1 MQDHG
6 RFFSEAEAR
15 AREEQVL
22 PADSYEFYQSL
33 FNYQTARCAE
43 YAALVPGME
52 LTLPGEPPFLVPGSI
67 ALTAPAR
74 LALASGLGELLDLVG
89 GFNTGMN
96 FDVLR
101 DADAGELAGT
111 VIDDLL
117 ARDLDGLTQRASA
130 LRIGFEEL
138 VFVVTNWIKPFMASL
153 AEPLRERFNNDEWL
167 RAECPVCGYYPDIAR
182 IAGADDGRRFL
193 HCALCETEWVY
204 TRLHCAVCGNS
215 DTESMGYFTIE
226 GDARHRI
233 DYCDA
238 CKGYLKTVIINKFQE
253 PESVDLSVENVL
265 TAGLDAAA
273 MEKGYSRP

>member
-6 RFFSEAEAR
+6 KFFSEAETR
-15 AREEQVL
+15 AREDQVL
-22 PADSYEFYQSL
+22 PPASYKFYQSL

-43 YAALVPGME
+43 YAALVPGMG
-52 LTLPGEPPFLVPGSI
+52 LNVPSEPPFLGAGSI
-67 ALTAPAR
+67 VLPAPAR
-74 LALASGLGELLDLVG
+74 RALASGLAELLDLVG
-89 GFNTGMN
+89 GYNTGMN
-96 FDVLR
+96 FDALR
-101 DADAGELAGT
+101 GADAGELAGP

-117 ARDLDGLTQRASA
+117 ARDLDSLKQRATA

-138 VFVVTNWIKPFMASL
+138 VFVVTNWIKPFMAAL
-153 AEPLRERFNNDEWL
+153 AETLRERFHNDDWL
-167 RAECPVCGYYPDIAR
+167 RTECPVCGYYPDIAR

-204 TRLHCAVCGNS
+204 TRLHCPVCGNT
-215 DTESMGYFTIE
+215 DTESMGYLSIE
-226 GDARHRI
+226 GDARHRV

-238 CKGYLKTVIINKFQE
+238 CKGYLKTVVISKFQD